1 MLDGLPPFPPPCWD
15 PLLSGRNGL
24 ETETT
29 AVLVSTL
36 EPQNEGESEEE
47 DEALFAVGELPAD
60 VLLLRGTAVVD
71 EASLTGESVP
81 QIKTSLTSEPID
93 VEEALDM
100 TGVR

>member
-1 MLDGLPPFPPPCWD
+1 MLDYLQSLSPRCLE
-15 PLLSGRNGL
+15 LLSRGPNGL
-24 ETETT
+24 ATENT
-29 AVLVSTL
+29 AVVISLL
-36 EPQNEGESEEE
+36 EPQDKEGAEEE
-47 DEALFAVGELPAD
+47 NEALFAVGELPAD

-93 VEEALDM
+93 IEEALDI